1 MRQAAAIIVVV
12 AAVVATGCGLHR
24 QPSAARRAF
33 GDHDAATRVDKPA
46 SGLLSQTIEST
57 DSQLAGAL
65 LQAAVLPSAA
75 AYRGVAREYRRV
87 GVLDQA
93 HEYFA
98 RAVKLEPA
106 DAVSHEGLAR
116 IWRDW
121 GTPALGLADAYR
133 AVHYA
138 PESASAANTLGTL
151 LQSLGHTREA
161 KEWYGR
167 ALALDP
173 QAWYALN
180 NLCYAAIM
188 TRELAI
194 DMCKAAVNA
203 APDAAAPRNNLAL
216 AHAAAGDLDGAQKW
230 FRRSGDSAE
239 AHYNYGVTL
248 MGRRD
253 YAKAAEEFLKAVQ
266 MNPSHPQAA
275 ARARQALLASAQP
288 SSAKASAS
296 AQSAST
302 SAKATVDKTADK
314 TEDKR

>member
-1 MRQAAAIIVVV
+1 LRQAAAIIVVV
-12 AAVVATGCGLHR
+12 AAMAATGCGLHR
-24 QPSAARRAF
+24 QPSAARRGV
-33 GDHDAATRVDKPA
+33 GDSDSATPKKPA
-46 SGLLSQTIEST
+46 SGLLAQTIEST

-65 LQAAVLPSAA
+65 LEAAVLPSAA
-75 AYRGVAREYRRV
+75 AYRRVAREYRRV

-93 HEYFA
+93 HEYFG
-98 RAVKLEPA
+98 RAVKLEPT
-106 DAVSHEGLAR
+106 DAVSYEGLAR

-138 PESASAANTLGTL
+138 PASPSAANTLGTM
-151 LQSLGHTREA
+151 LQALGYAKEA
-161 KEWYGR
+161 KEWYGL

-203 APDAAAPRNNLAL
+203 APNAAAPRNNLAL

-230 FRRSGDSAE
+230 FRRAGDTAE

-248 MGRRD
+248 MGRRE
-253 YAKAAEEFLKAVQ
+253 YTKAAEELLKAVQ

-275 ARARQALLASAQP
+275 VRVRQALQAAAAS
-288 SSAKASAS
+288 SSAK
-296 AQSAST
+296 AST
-302 SAKATVDKTADK
+302 SAKATVDKP
-314 TEDKR
+314 EDKP

>member
-1 MRQAAAIIVVV
+1 MRKVAAIIVVV
-12 AAVVATGCGLHR
+12 VAVVATGCGLHR
-24 QPSAARRAF
+24 QPSAASP
-33 GDHDAATRVDKPA
+33 GSGGHDPSTPIDKPA
-46 SGLLSQTIEST
+46 AGLLAQTIEST
-57 DSQLAGAL
+57 DSQLSGAL

-75 AYRGVAREYRRV
+75 SYRRVAREYRRV

-93 HEYFA
+93 HEYFD
-98 RAVKLEPA
+98 RAVKLEPN
-106 DAVSHEGLAR
+106 DAVSYEGLAR

-138 PESASAANTLGTL
+138 PESPSAANTLGTL
-151 LQSLGHTREA
+151 LQSLGYVAEA

-173 QAWYALN
+173 HAWYALN

-194 DMCKAAVNA
+194 DMCKAAVNE
-203 APDAAAPRNNLAL
+203 APDAVAPRNNLAL
-216 AHAAAGDLDGAQKW
+216 AHAAAGDLDGAQRW
-230 FRRSGDSAE
+230 FRRAGDTAD

-248 MGRRD
+248 MGRRE
-253 YAKAAEEFLKAVQ
+253 YAKAIEEFQKTLQ

-275 ARARQALLASAQP
+275 VRVRQAL
-288 SSAKASAS
+288 KAA
-296 AQSAST
+296 ALEGEQQ
-302 SAKATVDKTADK
+302 
-314 TEDKR
+314 

>member
-1 MRQAAAIIVVV
+1 VRQAAAIIVVV

-24 QPSAARRAF
+24 QPSAARR
-33 GDHDAATRVDKPA
+33 GSGVQDAATPNERPVP
-46 SGLLSQTIEST
+46 GLLSQTIEST

-65 LQAAVLPSAA
+65 LASAVLPSAA
-75 AYRGVAREYRRV
+75 AYRRVAREYRRV

-93 HEYFA
+93 HEYFG
-98 RAVKLEPA
+98 RAVKLDPT
-106 DAVSHEGLAR
+106 DAASYEALAR

-138 PESASAANTLGTL
+138 PDSPSAANTLGTM
-151 LQSLGHTREA
+151 LQALGYAADA

-173 QAWYALN
+173 HAWYALN

-194 DMCKAAVNA
+194 DMCRAAVKA

-216 AHAAAGDLDGAQKW
+216 AHAAAGDLAGAQKW
-230 FRRSGDSAE
+230 FRRSGDTAE
-239 AHYNYGVTL
+239 ANYNYGVTL
-248 MGRRD
+248 MGRHE
-253 YAKAAEEFLKAVQ
+253 YTQAAEAFRQALQV
-266 MNPSHPQAA
+266 NPSHAQAAVRVRQAEQAA
-275 ARARQALLASAQP
+275 AAPA
-288 SSAKASAS
+288 
-296 AQSAST
+296 
-302 SAKATVDKTADK
+302 SAKATAGKESAQP
-314 TEDKR
+314 

>member
-1 MRQAAAIIVVV
+1 MRQAAAIIVVL

-24 QPSAARRAF
+24 QSSAARHPPSAGEGQKRQGSGGQA
-33 GDHDAATRVDKPA
+33 GATPNETPMH
-46 SGLLSQTIEST
+46 GLLSQTIEST

-65 LQAAVLPSAA
+65 LASAILPSAA
-75 AYRGVAREYRRV
+75 AYRRVAREYRRV

-93 HEYFA
+93 HEYFG
-98 RAVKLEPA
+98 RAVTLEPT
-106 DAVSHEGLAR
+106 DAASYEALAR

-138 PESASAANTLGTL
+138 PDSPSAANTLGTM
-151 LQSLGHTREA
+151 LQALGYVADA

-173 QAWYALN
+173 HAWYALN

-188 TRELAI
+188 SRELAI
-194 DMCKAAVNA
+194 DMCRAAVKAAPEA
-203 APDAAAPRNNLAL
+203 TAPRNNLAL

-230 FRRSGDSAE
+230 FRRSGDTAE
-239 AHYNYGVTL
+239 ANYNYGVTL

-253 YAKAAEEFLKAVQ
+253 YTHAAQAFRRALQVD
-266 MNPSHPQAA
+266 PSHAQAAVRVRQAEQAA
-275 ARARQALLASAQP
+275 AAPASAEAP
-288 SSAKASAS
+288 
-296 AQSAST
+296 
-302 SAKATVDKTADK
+302 TVS
-314 TEDKR
+314 ERVQE

>member
-24 QPSAARRAF
+24 QPSAARR
-33 GDHDAATRVDKPA
+33 GSGGYDSATPNTKPA

-65 LQAAVLPSAA
+65 LEAAVLPSAA
-75 AYRGVAREYRRV
+75 AYRHVAREYRRV

-93 HEYFA
+93 HEYFG
-98 RAVKLEPA
+98 RAVKLEPT
-106 DAVSHEGLAR
+106 DAVSYEGLAR

-138 PESASAANTLGTL
+138 PESPSAANTLGTL
-151 LQSLGHTREA
+151 LQALGYVAES

-173 QAWYALN
+173 HAWYALN

-216 AHAAAGDLDGAQKW
+216 AHAAAGDLDGAQRW
-230 FRRSGDSAE
+230 FRRAGDTAE

-248 MGRRD
+248 MGRGEYD
-253 YAKAAEEFLKAVQ
+253 KAAEEFLKALQ
-266 MNPSHPQAA
+266 MNPSHPQAPV
-275 ARARQALLASAQP
+275 RVRQALQAAAAGKKDVQ
-288 SSAKASAS
+288 
-296 AQSAST
+296 
-302 SAKATVDKTADK
+302 
-314 TEDKR
+314 R